1 MVVPSDRE
9 KEIFLFAAL
18 FFYFEYVVH
27 SVIESIFRDPRTQTE
42 TDSRWAIDEL
52 NMLPKKGEH
61 VDFFMERIFANE
73 EIIKYLEFLG
83 RNEVMSLLRSLE
95 ETFRNQEFCAQVESW
110 SYFNAKNPE
119 DFALDTA
126 SAMLT
131 LLPFAQ
137 NDGIYTPVRVL
148 WFEGIFNGEER
159 YTILRKAVLEMLSK
173 MKRWNT
179 SLPLLALT

>member
-73 EIIKYLEFLG
+73 EIIKYLEFL
-83 RNEVMSLLRSLE
+83 R
-95 ETFRNQEFCAQVESW
+95 
-110 SYFNAKNPE
+110 KNSQR
-119 DFALDTA
+119 LCI
-126 SAMLT
+126 
-131 LLPFAQ
+131 
-137 NDGIYTPVRVL
+137 IYS
-148 WFEGIFNGEER
+148 FGHAHII
-159 YTILRKAVLEMLSK
+159 TICT
-173 MKRWNT
+173 KRWDIYSRT
-179 SLPLLALT
+179 SALV